1 MTEKTTEK
9 KEFKRK
15 KRYRPRR
22 KPSNNKSTKQVTQS
36 HDKNPDHQKKQ
47 STNDSKKQFQSSN
60 KNKKYNSS
68 QNRPRRHKNQSNNQ
82 SNKKRSKWNRYRIS
96 EHFMKR
102 DFDSRKKDCGEC
114 KNSLRISLGLVGVIE
129 SLRSKLNKR
138 IEIVTGFYC
147 QHCRSKQYGVK
158 RDFHHMGL
166 AADIKVEDMD
176 PVELFKVAELY
187 PEIKGIGLNLDE
199 HYVHIDTRKSD
210 DRELWIETN
219 NELIPLTEENRL
231 DYISDTPI
239 NFEADDP
246 IIQSNKLPDSTPEP
260 LPNITGVDYS
270 SEEPTTTNDDGL

>member
-22 KPSNNKSTKQVTQS
+22 KPSNNKSTQQVTQS
-36 HDKNPDHQKKQ
+36 PDQNPDPQKKQ
-47 STNDSKKQFQSSN
+47 SANDSKKQFQSIN

-68 QNRPRRHKNQSNNQ
+68 QNRPRRHKNQ